1 MSSTGLFAILRV
13 VSLENIGAFL
23 NGDAWRSYSSAHSQP
38 EDKDLFLPFAE
49 QTQRLQI
56 GQEVLVYIY
65 SDNQGRPTASMRIE
79 KFTAQDGTQVYK
91 VEQKVDL
98 IVFAETDL
106 GYKALIN
113 NTHFGL
119 LYKNEVFRPLH
130 YLDEISGFIRKV
142 REDGKIDLILQ
153 AAGNKGAEELGL
165 MIIQTLE
172 DNNGFLPL
180 TEKTPPEEIYRLFGV
195 SKKKYKMALGFIYKK
210 RLVRIEDDG
219 LHLINK

>member
-1 MSSTGLFAILRV
+1 MSPTGLFAILRV

-23 NGDAWRSYSSAHSQP
+23 NGDAWRSHPAAT

-79 KFTAQDGTQVYK
+79 KFTHQDGAHVYK
-91 VEQKVDL
+91 LEQKVDL

-113 NTHFGL
+113 RAHFGL
-119 LYKNEVFRPLH
+119 LYKNEVFRPLQ
-130 YLDEISGFIRKV
+130 YLDEVSGFIRKI
-142 REDGKIDLILQ
+142 RDDGKIDLILQ

-180 TEKTPPEEIYRLFGV
+180 TDKTPPEEIYRLFGV
-195 SKKKYKMALGFIYKK
+195 SKKKYKIALGFIYKK
-210 RLVRIEDDG
+210 RLVRVEEDG
-219 LHLINK
+219 LHLVST